1 RDMARETQQ
10 AASLQGRIS
19 LRGKDLAERENNQE
33 ARSPISGKRRLHF
46 VSALVSACSI
56 RLSSQFREMAI
67 SLTSKYRARSSIFFS
82 RKDSDLPC
90 ARISRLFST
99 AATSVSDPVRM
110 RSEFSLNRSFQSA
123 ALMHSPE
130 ER

>member
-1 RDMARETQQ
+1 MERFFNHRGYGGAQGNSQ
-10 AASLQGRIS
+10 GNLAQGRTE
-19 LRGKDLAERENNQE
+19 RGQE
-33 ARSPISGKRRLHF
+33 ASSLISGKRRLHLIR
-46 VSALVSACSI
+46 ALVSACSI
-56 RLSSQFREMAI
+56 RPSSQFREMAI

-82 RKDSDLPC
+82 RKESDLACP
-90 ARISRLFST
+90 RMSRLLST
-99 AATSVSDPVRM
+99 AATSESDPVRM